1 MTIGNVLR
9 EAFAVYL
16 RSLSRF
22 VLTAAAVFVFVDL
35 LGAIAIDARGESRG
49 VAVVWGVISLLVGV
63 LGAFWVQGTLVATVQ
78 NIRSGKTDATIGDV
92 YDSVRP
98 RLPALIGAGI
108 FGGVAIALGLVL
120 FVVPGLLLLTRWSLV
135 APVIVIE
142 GRPARQ
148 AFLRSMELVRG
159 NGWTVFGVILATLLI
174 AIVAHSILVSA
185 FSFLPDFVANWAGG
199 TLADSFVAPF
209 VALSWTVMY
218 FRLSEKQT

>member
-1 MTIGNVLR
+1 MTIGDVLR
-9 EAFAVYL
+9 EALDLYRAFF
-16 RSLSRF
+16 SRF

-35 LGAIAIDARGESRG
+35 LSAIAIDARNESTG
-49 VAVVWGVISLLVGV
+49 IAAAWGLVSVVVGFV
-63 LGAFWVQGTLVATVQ
+63 GAFWVQGTLVATVQ

-108 FGGVAIALGLVL
+108 FGGVGIALGLVL
-120 FVVPGLLLLTRWSLV
+120 FVVPDLLLLTRWSLV

-148 AFLRSMELVRG
+148 AFLRSMGLVRG

-174 AIVAHSILVSA
+174 AIVAHSILVTA
-185 FSFLPDFVANWAGG
+185 FSFLPDFAANWAGG
-199 TLADSFVAPF
+199 TIADSFVAPF

-218 FRLSEKQT
+218 FRLSRPT